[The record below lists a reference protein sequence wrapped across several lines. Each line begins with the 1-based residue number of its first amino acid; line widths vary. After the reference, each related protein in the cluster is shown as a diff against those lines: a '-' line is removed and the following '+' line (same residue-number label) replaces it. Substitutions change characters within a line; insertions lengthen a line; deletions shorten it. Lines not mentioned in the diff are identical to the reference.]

1 MWLFYHLIQTRLIN
15 ASTGS
20 CPMTILEVGGLFF
33 LLRKGTEQHYLIRS
47 VYDYYIDIY
56 RLRVFLTIHC
66 EMQFG
71 ACVCVVLLHGV
82 LIFIFQYNYLCFC
95 ANISMY
101 FCKFRGTNCK
111 VWIQ

>member
-1 MWLFYHLIQTRLIN
+1 MWTHNVAFLSPHSNTVDKCVDWFLSYDNSR
-15 ASTGS
+15 SWW
-20 CPMTILEVGGLFF
+20 PFF

-71 ACVCVVLLHGV
+71 GLCVCGSLTW
-82 LIFIFQYNYLCFC
+82 CF
-95 ANISMY
+95 NLYIS
-101 FCKFRGTNCK
+101 
-111 VWIQ
+111 I